1 MRVKLTIRL
10 MAVCLTSTMLI
21 AQQNAPRKSLVEIFT
36 SITCS
41 ACAVVEPGWYASVY
55 EPLKSD
61 IVVVAYHTPIPASGD
76 PFYSS
81 ASSEVDTVM
90 TFYGINFTPSGR
102 LDGIAYGTGSS
113 QGHLG
118 FITNE
123 RVEQHVAQGSPI
135 KITVRDSMLS
145 PGNYRVF
152 VKIDVVNSVPAGS
165 YVLKV
170 AAIERFRFHTWL
182 VGNPPPNKVTHVFR
196 GFITSPNGK
205 SISLPAPGN
214 SITDSFDYSINTGV
228 TPPWKASELYIAA
241 WVQNTTSKEVLNAE
255 QTLLY
260 ISDAIVS
267 NTSTTTNRTFLTIQN
282 NGSSPLEVTVELD
295 SGRYSFPASWSVSY
309 TVGNTTANAP
319 DVLTASIS
327 SGTSSPLDVSLSP
340 QGNYG
345 KGNGIIVV
353 RKGPDRRPLAEISMV
368 ALAGITDIV
377 VNNAT
382 EEDLY
387 TGRFKAAF
395 NLANRNTFTILT
407 NAEFALFA
415 GKNIDLRA
423 QNGLNIYYS
432 VNWSFPAIPELF
444 ALYFMNWLDNGGR
457 LFICGQD
464 IGWDVWD
471 PAGNSN
477 ADTIKYFYTNYLN
490 AKYIDDVVPGVNPDN
505 NVFAETRA
513 KPTDSV
519 FGSLSSYGLITID
532 APYRSDNQDYYP
544 EAIKPINIGIPIL
557 EYFVNGVRLD
567 TIFAGVRSYD
577 GNYKTVYLGV
587 GVEMFQDSV
596 FAVNLIKTAHDWFWE
611 DITSSNERVIST
623 EKLKVINMQDE
634 LIIMLPYVGTWQLA
648 IVDLAGQEVY
658 RMNIT
663 GRKKFNVNTTKF
675 KSGIYIISVHNN
687 HETFTTKF
695 VKK

>member
-1 MRVKLTIRL
+1 MSMKFVIRL
-10 MAVCLTSTMLI
+10 MVACLTSTLLI

-41 ACAVVEPGWYASVY
+41 ACAAVEPGWYASVY

-81 ASSEVDTVM
+81 ASSEVDTIM
-90 TFYGINFTPSGR
+90 NFYGINFTPSGR

-123 RVEQHVAQGSPI
+123 RVEQHIAQGSPI

-152 VKIDVVNSVPAGS
+152 VKIDVVNNIPTGN

-170 AAIERFRFHTWL
+170 AAIERFRFYTWL

-196 GFITSPNGK
+196 GFITPPKGK
-205 SISLPAPGN
+205 PITLPAPGN
-214 SITDSFDYSINTGV
+214 SIIDSFDYSINTGV
-228 TPPWKASELYIAA
+228 TPPWKASELYISA
-241 WVQNTTSKEVLNAE
+241 WVQNTASKEVLNAE
-255 QTLLY
+255 QTMIY
-260 ISDAIVS
+260 KSDAIAS
-267 NTSTTTNRTFLTIQN
+267 YTSTTTNRTFLTIQN
-282 NGSSPLEVTVELD
+282 NGSSPIEVTVELD

-309 TVGNTTANAP
+309 TVGNATANAP
-319 DVLTASIS
+319 NALTTTIP
-327 SGTSSPLDVSLSP
+327 SGTSSSLNVSLSP

-345 KGNGIIVV
+345 KGKGFIVV
-353 RKGPDRRPLAEISMV
+353 RKGPEGRPLAEISMV

-382 EEDLY
+382 DEDLY

-395 NLANRNTFTILT
+395 NLAGRNTFAILT

-432 VNWSFPAIPELF
+432 VNWSFPAIPEIF

-471 PAGNSN
+471 PAGSSN

-490 AKYIDDVVPGVNPDN
+490 AKYINDVVPGVAPNN
-505 NVFAETRA
+505 NVFAQTRA

-519 FGSLSSYGLITID
+519 FGNLSSYGLITID
-532 APYRSDNQDYYP
+532 APYTSDNQDYYP
-544 EAIKPINIGIPIL
+544 EAIKPINIGVPIL

-611 DITSSNERVIST
+611 GITSSNERVIST
-623 EKLKVINMQDE
+623 EKLKVVNMQDE
-634 LIIMLPYVGTWQLA
+634 LVINLPYDGLWQ
-648 IVDLAGQEVY
+648 ITIFDLTGQEIFST
-658 RMNIT
+658 NT
-663 GRKKFNVNTTKF
+663 LGRKRFHIDITRF
-675 KSGIYIISVHNN
+675 RSGIYIISAHNN
-687 HETFTTKF
+687 NEKLIAKF
-695 VKK
+695 IKQ